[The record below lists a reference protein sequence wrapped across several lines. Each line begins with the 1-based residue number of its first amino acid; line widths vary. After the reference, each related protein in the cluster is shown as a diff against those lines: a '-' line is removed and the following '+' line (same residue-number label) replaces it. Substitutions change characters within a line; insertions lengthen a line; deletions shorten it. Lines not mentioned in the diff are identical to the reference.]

1 MLGRGFYEQFKL
13 IKLLFR
19 TVACMRQIDNPFS
32 TESHWP
38 KGNIFIDNPQ
48 IKMQCYL
55 FPFKKDSKYIIQ
67 CFLDFKHFL
76 IKISSVHIISENG
89 IINFHHSVSTKII
102 LPIFQL
108 LSKLRNT

>member
-1 MLGRGFYEQFKL
+1 MWQAFKKVLGRGFYEKFKL

-19 TVACMRQIDNPFS
+19 TVVCMRQIDNPFS

-55 FPFKKDSKYIIQ
+55 FPF
-67 CFLDFKHFL
+67 
-76 IKISSVHIISENG
+76 
-89 IINFHHSVSTKII
+89 
-102 LPIFQL
+102 
-108 LSKLRNT
+108 